1 MKEYDLLA
9 VWFRVA
15 DWAAY
20 DLSKNGHEGIVLKPL
35 GIHANAATFIAR
47 SAFTSSV
54 YMHRKIGA
62 NLLGWIQQP
71 PLSLL
76 GELFQEEVERDS
88 QLEQDDLKRLDSQ
101 SVVEDLVFSA
111 AFWMRNIHSRTAAIE
126 FLQTLV
132 ERTIAGEYWNTAS
145 YAMTVLC
152 QYQTRGCGDLLHRFQ
167 RFAATASVKHPCK
180 PSLSQEKEFTES
192 LLANNPET
200 LGTIDSLLDQR
211 LQSANPENLDKNS
224 RDAINQLV
232 WYAERFTPT

>member
-20 DLSKNGHEGIVLKPL
+20 DLSKNGDEGIVLKPL

-76 GELFQEEVERDS
+76 GELFQQEVERDS

-132 ERTIAGEYWNTAS
+132 ERTIAGEYLEYSKLRHDGALPVPNARVRRSVTPFS
-145 YAMTVLC
+145 TVC
-152 QYQTRGCGDLLHRFQ
+152 SHGQRQT
-167 RFAATASVKHPCK
+167 
-180 PSLSQEKEFTES
+180 SLQ
-192 LLANNPET
+192 AVT
-200 LGTIDSLLDQR
+200 LSGKRIH
-211 LQSANPENLDKNS
+211 
-224 RDAINQLV
+224 
-232 WYAERFTPT
+232 